1 VRTAGRTAGSGLI
14 FLCPNDR
21 EYNTKTKQLSSN
33 MAYYAVKL
41 VFDKNGALDRTQTVA
56 VKLTR
61 DQFIK
66 LTEKHLPKD
75 KKTKQ

>member
-1 VRTAGRTAGSGLI
+1 
-14 FLCPNDR
+14 
-21 EYNTKTKQLSSN
+21 